1 MLSEQTLAH
10 NLAAL
15 ERAQGM
21 RPGLSGLDA
30 ATTRVAEDASLGV
43 RIDIRRADGSWTS
56 LDDDAVTGRLADTLR
71 GARQAIVIGPGL
83 GYLLDAM
90 ETAGATTKVLA
101 IEPDPGLAVLFL
113 ARRDWQPWLN
123 AGRLRLLTGPDY
135 QGAVT
140 AARFLDAMVPT
151 VVCVNPIVEE
161 HRPEAAAGA
170 RRVADIVQANAE
182 SNAIARRN
190 FAGRYLLQTLTNL
203 PVVAREGDAAAL
215 DGLFAGTPAVVVG
228 AGPSLDANLPA
239 LAACQDSAVII
250 AADTTLRP
258 LLAGGVRPHLV
269 VAVDPSELNARHLAG
284 VEHLDGIAFAAE
296 GSLHP
301 TAYEGFRGRTF
312 VFKVSN
318 HEPWSW
324 LSESGIERGTVRA
337 WGSVVTSAFDLVLR
351 MGCNPVVFAGLD
363 LAYTGMRPYCR
374 NTIYD
379 TVWQSYVDAGCT
391 WQQLMDDYFSRQP
404 DVRRTDVHGAE
415 VRTAPQLVSFRD
427 WLVEQMAA
435 QPARRFVN
443 ATGGGILRGKGIEQS
458 TLAAVLGDAPAIP
471 GMRERL
477 QQAHAASSGRNAPL
491 EKVLR
496 RLATGPA
503 AAAGSPLI
511 RRWVDFTA
519 GSVDPVQLE
528 QHVRGLAV

>member
-1 MLSEQTLAH
+1 
-10 NLAAL
+10 
-15 ERAQGM
+15 M
-21 RPGLSGLDA
+21 RPGLAGLDA
-30 ATTRVAEDASLGV
+30 ATTRVSDDPALGV
-43 RIDIRRADGSWTS
+43 RIDISTGGGTWTP
-56 LDDDAVTGRLADTLR
+56 LDDSQTISSITDALR

-83 GYLLDAM
+83 GYALDAI
-90 ETAGATTKVLA
+90 EQAGATTKILA
-101 IEPDPGLAVLFL
+101 IEPDPGVAVLFL

-123 AGRLRLLTGPDY
+123 SGRLRLLTGPTY

-151 VVCVNPIVEE
+151 VVCVNPVIEQ
-161 HRPEAAAGA
+161 HRREAVAGA
-170 RRVADIVQANAE
+170 RQVADVIQANAE

-190 FAGRYLLQTLTNL
+190 FAGRYLLQTLSNL
-203 PVVAREGDAAAL
+203 PVLAREGDAAAL
-215 DGLFAGTPAVVVG
+215 DGLFTGLPAVVVG
-228 AGPSLDANLPA
+228 AGPSLDDNLAA
-239 LAACQDSAVII
+239 LAACQDRAVII

-269 VAVDPSELNARHLAG
+269 VAVDPSDLNARHLSG
-284 VEHLDGIAFAAE
+284 VDHLDGIAFAAE

-324 LSESGIERGTVRA
+324 LSESGIDRGTVRA
-337 WGSVVTSAFDLVLR
+337 WGSVVTSAFDLALR
-351 MGCNPVVFAGLD
+351 MGCNPIVFAGLD

-379 TVWQSYVDAGCT
+379 ALWQSYVDAGCT
-391 WQQLMDDYFSRQP
+391 WQQLMNDYFSRQP
-404 DVRRTDVHGAE
+404 DVRRTDMHGAE

-458 TLAAVLGDAPAIP
+458 TLAAVFGDAPAVA
-471 GMRERL
+471 GVRERL
-477 QQAHAASSGRNAPL
+477 QQAHAASSGKNAPL

-511 RRWVDFTA
+511 QRWVDFTA
-519 GSVDPVQLE
+519 GTVEPAQLE
-528 QHVRGLAV
+528 QHVRALAL